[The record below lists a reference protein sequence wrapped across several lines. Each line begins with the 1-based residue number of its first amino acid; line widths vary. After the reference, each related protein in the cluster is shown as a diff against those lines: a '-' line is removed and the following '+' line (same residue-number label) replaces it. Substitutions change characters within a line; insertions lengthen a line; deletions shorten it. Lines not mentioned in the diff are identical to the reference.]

1 MSKVIISKFIENG
14 FLVSPEFLDKNDK
27 EDEASSLLDQI
38 KIKLSSK
45 DNPIVLGQDLLPVIY
60 NDKKVDINWLEF
72 DSSKALYEK
81 GRNGKTYQTFLD
93 IIIENK
99 PEISLDKPFKKSLEG
114 KESSQTSFSEKL
126 EQKETQK
133 EKETGNSDDKYRV
146 HILKSYDEPPKKR
159 TVQDFVTY
167 FRLRYEGIKKILL
180 NRTELQNATSI
191 SRIIGRNGHEP
202 AAIIGIV
209 SEKRITK
216 NGSIIFNLEDLTGS
230 ITAIISKG
238 NSNGL
243 IDVANDV
250 VDDEVI
256 GLTGFVRDKAIFA
269 NSIIWPDVPLKE
281 LKKAKDECYVAFI
294 SDIHVGSK
302 KFLFDEFMKF
312 VRWINGGT
320 GDEKQREVALK
331 IKYLFVIGDIIDG
344 CGVFPG
350 QEDTLAI
357 KDIEKQYDACA
368 AIFAQIR
375 KDIKIIMCP
384 GQHDSLR
391 SSEPQPT
398 LYKDFARKLYEL
410 ENVVMV
416 SNPALVN
423 IHASKEFPGFDVL
436 MYHGASFHYFISNVD
451 SVRRQDPK
459 NNPSVVSK
467 FLLKRRHLAPTYG
480 SVGILPD
487 TKSDSLIIDKVPD
500 FFVNGDMHRTN
511 IGNYNGV
518 AIINSSCWQDRTE
531 FEEKVGNNPDPAKVP
546 IVNLKTRETTVL
558 DFSN

>member
-27 EDEASSLLDQI
+27 EDEANSLLDQI
-38 KIKLSSK
+38 NIKLSSK
-45 DNPIVLGQDLLPVIY
+45 DKPIVLGQDLMPVI
-60 NDKKVDINWLEF
+60 NNEKKIDINWLEF

-93 IIIENK
+93 IMIEDK
-99 PEISLDKPFKKSLEG
+99 PESSLDKPFKKSLEG
-114 KESSQTSFSEKL
+114 KESSQ
-126 EQKETQK
+126 KENQK
-133 EKETGNSDDKYRV
+133 EKETGNPEDKYKV
-146 HILKSYDEPPKKR
+146 NILKSYDEPPKKR

-167 FRLRYEGIKKILL
+167 FRLRHEGIKRILL
-180 NRTELQNATSI
+180 NRPELQNATSI
-191 SRIIGRNGHEP
+191 SRIIGRNGHEL

-209 SEKRITK
+209 SEKRTTK

-230 ITAIISKG
+230 ITVIISKG
-238 NSNGL
+238 NINGL
-243 IDVANDV
+243 VDVANDV

-269 NSIIWPDVPLKE
+269 NSIIWPDVPFKE

-302 KFLFDEFMKF
+302 KFMFDEFMKF
-312 VRWINGGT
+312 VRWINGESE
-320 GDEKQREVALK
+320 DEKQKEIALK
-331 IKYLFVIGDIIDG
+331 TKYLFVIGDIIDG

-350 QEDTLAI
+350 QEDSLAI

-368 AIFAQIR
+368 AILAQIR
-375 KDIKIIMCP
+375 KDVKIIMCP

-410 ENVVMV
+410 ENVMMV

-423 IHASKEFPGFDVL
+423 IHASKEFPGFDIL

-451 SVRRQDPK
+451 SVRQQDPK

-500 FFVNGDMHRTN
+500 LFVNGDMHRTN
-511 IGNYNGV
+511 IGNYNGIT
-518 AIINSSCWQDRTE
+518 IINSSCWQDKTD

-546 IVNLKTRETTVL
+546 IVNLKTREITVL